1 MSSRDGR
8 LFGESVRPSNRLFG
22 QAGSALGGDNAFSAD
37 RARLGIA
44 SGMTTG
50 GLGEKRRLRTS
61 ADDKGDK
68 KNLTLQEKQV
78 SSLESIESKIGQ
90 ALTVN

>member
-1 MSSRDGR
+1 MSSRNGR
-8 LFGESVRPSNRLFG
+8 LFGESARQSNRLFG
-22 QAGSALGGDNAFSAD
+22 ESGQALGGDNAFSRD

-44 SGMTTG
+44 SGLTTG
-50 GLGEKRRLRTS
+50 GLGEKRRLNTS
-61 ADDKGDK
+61 ANDKEEK